1 MAFEELSPNA
11 EKLLQEIIEHRLPNG
26 CCDSEHWKKRF
37 ENLSFDEDARI
48 RSLFKE
54 LREQEM
60 ISVQWAD
67 NYPYFLVLLDKGY
80 SYKDNKKHIRKKNEN
95 SVVVNI
101 RMVEAQLPI
110 AVAVFL
116 FSDIPMMNARWRIL

>member
-80 SYKDNKKHIRKKNEN
+80 S
-95 SVVVNI
+95 
-101 RMVEAQLPI
+101 
-110 AVAVFL
+110 
-116 FSDIPMMNARWRIL
+116 

>member
-1 MAFEELSPNA
+1 M
-11 EKLLQEIIEHRLPNG
+11 
-26 CCDSEHWKKRF
+26 
-37 ENLSFDEDARI
+37 
-48 RSLFKE
+48 FKE

>member
-26 CCDSEHWKKRF
+26 CCDSEHWKNRF
-37 ENLSFDEDARI
+37 KNISFDEDTRM

-67 NYPYFLVLLDKGY
+67 NYPYYLALLDKGY
-80 SYKDNKKHIRKKNEN
+80 SYKESKKAYTKEKRKLSRRE
-95 SVVVNI
+95 
-101 RMVEAQLPI
+101 
-110 AVAVFL
+110 
-116 FSDIPMMNARWRIL
+116 WRIAIVSAIIGGIIGLIPSIVQWLGGV

>member
-26 CCDSEHWKKRF
+26 CCDSEHWKNRF
-37 ENLSFDEDARI
+37 ENISFDEDTRL

-67 NYPYFLVLLDKGY
+67 NYPYYLALLDKGY
-80 SYKDNKKHIRKKNEN
+80 SDKESKKAYTKEKRKLSRRE
-95 SVVVNI
+95 
-101 RMVEAQLPI
+101 
-110 AVAVFL
+110 
-116 FSDIPMMNARWRIL
+116 WRIAIVSAIIGGIIGLIPSIVQWLGGV

>member
-80 SYKDNKKHIRKKNEN
+80 SYKDNKKAYTKEKRKLSRREYTKG
-95 SVVVNI
+95 
-101 RMVEAQLPI
+101 
-110 AVAVFL
+110 
-116 FSDIPMMNARWRIL
+116 